1 MVGIYKILKRRLP
14 STATVPEHEAE
25 IILKA
30 DGTAVF
36 FKVPWF
42 DEFGQ
47 RFVCDLSGSAKWEL
61 DDKINNGWGWSV
73 AFEDYRPETIP
84 TERRC
89 DLRNTI
95 IGGFLILSRSAPYRT
110 TRLWATRTATLALS
124 FKELARKLRRCYKRF
139 IQHATEHGTATM
151 S

>member
-1 MVGIYKILKRRLP
+1 MKRALCSILLAAVCFHLIGCRSYVFVYPYPWDYSKQRPKNSDMVGIYKILKRRLP
-14 STATVPEHEAE
+14 STATVPENEAE

-36 FKVPWF
+36 SKVPWF

-47 RFVCDLSGSAKWEL
+47 RFVCALSGSAKWEL

-89 DLRNTI
+89 DLRNSI
-95 IGGFLILSRSAPYRT
+95 IGGFLI
-110 TRLWATRTATLALS
+110 
-124 FKELARKLRRCYKRF
+124 
-139 IQHATEHGTATM
+139 
-151 S
+151 